1 MKKPALQLPDG
12 NSGILALLR
21 AQEIHDSSSRA
32 AVLKTYTGR
41 GIAVKDCV
49 ISK

>member
-1 MKKPALQLPDG
+1 MKAGAAAPDG

-21 AQEIHDSSSRA
+21 AQEIHDSFSRA

-41 GIAVKDCV
+41 GIAIKDCV